1 MAALRGFT
9 LRGAIRSRSFRRVW
23 ATPRKKNTERDSGR
37 IHKRRPAMTVKDI
50 LLHHLEYTF
59 EKEAWQP
66 SLAMAIDG
74 LTAKQAAWK
83 PAPERHS
90 IWQIVRHVAH
100 WKQATLGAWDGTRPL
115 FSPESGDTDY
125 YREAERTDWRDVSG
139 DEAAWWRGCDALRP
153 GSSRVTARTGALAAG
168 AFLEPVPG
176 RDMPAVLRLLR
187 LATPGTHHPRQNPY
201 LRGAH
206 GNCAGTR

>member
-1 MAALRGFT
+1 M
-9 LRGAIRSRSFRRVW
+9 
-23 ATPRKKNTERDSGR
+23 TP
-37 IHKRRPAMTVKDI
+37 KDL

-66 SLAMAIDG
+66 SLAMAIEG
-74 LTAKQAAWK
+74 LTAQQAAWK

-139 DEAAWWRGCDALRP
+139 DEAAWWRDCDALHSV
-153 GSSRVTARTGALAAG
+153 SSRITARTEALDPETL
-168 AFLEPVPG
+168 LEPFPG
-176 RDMPAVLRLLR
+176 EDMPAVLPLLPP
-187 LATPGTHHPRQNPY
+187 ATHQLHHARHIPHLP
-201 LRGAH
+201 AP
-206 GNCAGTR
+206 